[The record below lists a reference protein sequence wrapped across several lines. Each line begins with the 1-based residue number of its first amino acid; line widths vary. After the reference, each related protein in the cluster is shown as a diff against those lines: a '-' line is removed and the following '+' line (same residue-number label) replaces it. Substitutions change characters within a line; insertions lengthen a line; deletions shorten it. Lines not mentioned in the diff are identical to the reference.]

1 MDLIFPEKGIR
12 EIVIDYLVGSNLFW
26 SWRNDAVLVEV
37 INAVNFDVLNWSHG
51 LFYSRLNPI
60 YVSILPIF
68 QQSGSYDSTYIP
80 TQLSRM
86 VYDYAGW
93 CNPYYSTFEVETHT
107 ETDGEILLN
116 RNKIWQRKVF

>member
-60 YVSILPIF
+60 YVSILPIL

-80 TQLSRM
+80 TQLSQM

-107 ETDGEILLN
+107 ETDGEIFIES
-116 RNKIWQRKVF
+116 K